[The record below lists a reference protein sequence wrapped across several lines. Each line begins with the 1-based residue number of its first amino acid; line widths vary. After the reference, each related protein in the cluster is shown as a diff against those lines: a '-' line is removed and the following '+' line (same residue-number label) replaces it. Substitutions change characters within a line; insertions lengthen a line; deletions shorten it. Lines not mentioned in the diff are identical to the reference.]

1 MTDNKIK
8 ILTLSDHPLSPSGVG
23 TQTKYIIEGL
33 LKTGRYQIISFGGA
47 VKHEDYTPTKTEEW
61 GEDWIIFPVDAYG
74 TPDQVRSVI
83 SQTRPDIMYFM
94 TDPRFYGWLWNIEN
108 EVRAH
113 IPMVYYHVWDNFPY
127 PKFNSISYSSND
139 HVAAIS
145 KVTHNIL
152 ETLVPDVPSTYIPHA
167 VDTEIFKKIDD
178 NAMVEFRKEHLS
190 NPEKTVFF
198 WNNRNARRKQSGV
211 LVWWF
216 KEFLDTVGHDKATLI
231 MHTDPKDVHGQDLE
245 HIMNRLELT
254 NGEVMLSKEKISPQ
268 QLALM
273 YNMADCT
280 INIADAEGF
289 GLATLESLACET
301 PIIVTMTGGL
311 QEQVTVT
318 DKVTQEVMEERNKT
332 ADSVTLYEHGIGIEP
347 SSKSVIGSQEVPYI
361 YEDRL
366 AKEDFLA
373 AMKMFYDLSSAE
385 KQQLGATGRAH
396 VENNYNF
403 DNYVKQWDELFIA
416 VHENCGSWETRKN
429 YKTYEFKE
437 IT

>member
-1 MTDNKIK
+1 
-8 ILTLSDHPLSPSGVG
+8 
-23 TQTKYIIEGL
+23 
-33 LKTGRYQIISFGGA
+33 
-47 VKHEDYTPTKTEEW
+47 
-61 GEDWIIFPVDAYG
+61 
-74 TPDQVRSVI
+74 
-83 SQTRPDIMYFM
+83 
-94 TDPRFYGWLWNIEN
+94 
-108 EVRAH
+108 
-113 IPMVYYHVWDNFPY
+113 
-127 PKFNSISYSSND
+127 
-139 HVAAIS
+139 
-145 KVTHNIL
+145 
-152 ETLVPDVPSTYIPHA
+152 
-167 VDTEIFKKIDD
+167 
-178 NAMVEFRKEHLS
+178 
-190 NPEKTVFF
+190 
-198 WNNRNARRKQSGV
+198 
-211 LVWWF
+211 
-216 KEFLDTVGHDKATLI
+216 
-231 MHTDPKDVHGQDLE
+231 
-245 HIMNRLELT
+245 
-254 NGEVMLSKEKISPQ
+254 
-268 QLALM
+268 
-273 YNMADCT
+273 
-280 INIADAEGF
+280 
-289 GLATLESLACET
+289 LESLACET